1 MVSNYLTGVVTTQ
14 VQSGPKMIGV
24 RAWIPHGLRA
34 TQHDL
39 EDLRMRAPDGHLFP
53 LKRVANLTAVTGQPE
68 ITRDNLK
75 QMVAVTGRISG
86 RDIGSVIAQ
95 VKQALARRGIVPP
108 GVYYDLGGLYA
119 EQQDAFAGLVAVFFG
134 AVALVFLLLLFL
146 FESFRVAFAVLV
158 TTLFAMAAV
167 FVGLWLTGTEI
178 NVSSMM
184 GMTMI
189 VGIVT
194 EVAIFYLAEYA
205 DLSGERDPVARLIQA
220 GNNRMRPIA
229 MTTLAA
235 IFALLPLALGIGQGA
250 AMQQP
255 LAIAIV
261 SGLMIQF
268 PLVLIVLPALLL
280 LLGARPAEAREPIS

>member
-1 MVSNYLTGVVTTQ
+1 M
-14 VQSGPKMIGV
+14 
-24 RAWIPHGLRA
+24 
-34 TQHDL
+34 
-39 EDLRMRAPDGHLFP
+39 
-53 LKRVANLTAVTGQPE
+53 
-68 ITRDNLK
+68 
-75 QMVAVTGRISG
+75 
-86 RDIGSVIAQ
+86 
-95 VKQALARRGIVPP
+95 
-108 GVYYDLGGLYA
+108 
-119 EQQDAFAGLVAVFFG
+119 
-134 AVALVFLLLLFL
+134 
-146 FESFRVAFAVLV
+146 AFAVLV
-158 TTLFAMAAV
+158 TTLFAIAAV

-205 DLSGERDPVARLIQA
+205 DLSERDPVARLIQA